1 MGFDPAQ
8 FQKRDTVEATL
19 SELEK
24 QSTDLISYFDSFFS
38 TNFDKDNTIIRE
50 DGTVEVLS
58 FQNINTADNPEG
70 SQYYFQSSAERLQQ
84 IGEDI
89 KTELSTVTFD
99 TTDIGNRIESLLEET
114 IRDEVGSTGSLNA
127 VLNQNSD
134 NYDAMVNDPGIMV
147 PGSLNQFFNNA
158 RTDLVDYVLNPGI
171 SGGSNISVEIDI
183 TAIKRIIDDGDQY
196 VNAYDRNGDG
206 SFTLGGVDANGD
218 GDYNDPGDLAPE
230 YAPTTSYYINGTKLD
245 TFSRDANGYLTYND
259 PKWTG
264 AGTLDYSDPENFA
277 LAMFSMFTNGVTNN
291 TSFVDINGDGNFT
304 QDELVNGTNLDTMND
319 AVEALDKKVEDY
331 IEMHKLWYDTIPR
344 SGTPDGDAGLYPPA
358 FQLFYMNGAGEVDE
372 SRGVLGAFSLAD
384 DTVTSLAE
392 LISFS
397 PDTPDVVTV
406 ENILNNWD
414 TATTAEKL
422 PIMKFFAH
430 SELYSAVQGGMNADS
445 GINHPNP
452 ILQQFTSDNR
462 KTNPFV
468 DFIATGSYAEDNYV
482 EEKFPLLQDFL
493 AWERDG
499 TVIQDDEGFQ
509 FTGTQD
515 LGKAFAPATTPNQFQ
530 QILDLYLQHV
540 EKNVPRYVEDNRT
553 LIDLFASDSILPGQD
568 LADVEKSLYQDINQK
583 SFDTISA
590 TQNNLNRGISKVK
603 DPALMDILNQTLIRR
618 QEHPTYTEGDKISVI
633 NGFNPVQN
641 DFVAGFP
648 TMDIRDFDMFFKT
661 LLNETILTL
670 NPLLIAQGQ
679 DTKDTLDDIGPGD
692 TIANLYGGGSTA
704 NNFID
709 ISDEKNLAK
718 VLDRY
723 EKLRK
728 IVDNIE
734 KPVNSLRNDDPIVTR
749 PTTYGA
755 LTNLDNPSPGL
766 IKEMLD
772 GGYVGAAGTTLPG
785 DHLDQLDYIV
795 DVFASQVE
803 FGQPRAYAN
812 VYGAE
817 VLESGNINA
826 RQFTKKLAEPR
837 TDGSVPEDTS
847 VPAPLLY
854 ASTTSLIIGAV
865 GKELVKRVDE
875 MNVSNNIPSLSRDGG
890 GNLVVSG
897 GSVEA
902 QQYLNNLLNIV
913 NSGTL
918 EVSID
923 SSAIETQVVNV
934 LNDFTNPLNVDSPYN
949 KTRISYFDPAILKEL
964 KDLRDYLNAA
974 PEGDLAPGK
983 QILEKLETI
992 FNPSSDPDGVIADFV
1007 SRGYIGTDFLNNS
1020 VNPATKNTVLELINS
1035 QTITITNPNTG
1046 LAEVFDYAQL
1056 RADYDG
1062 NTYAVNTELK
1072 KGELLDIRDFIQ
1084 GYYQEDIATGNISG
1098 FWSDF
1103 EAGGLAE
1110 NMYDEFYKI
1119 LYNETVVPPGANKD
1133 NDPLKVSY
1141 ANDLAVINSII
1152 SKTGA
1157 NSGSPTGNANLN
1169 VSFTNDEI
1177 DLLERF
1183 ANGDTVHY
1191 LDGNDPDM
1199 KINTFN
1205 TRIQDAI
1212 NDLNNSDYSDPDPMN
1227 WTEVGVFAGTGKI
1240 TDNNER
1246 DDLVN
1251 MLNGLLLNGL
1261 NHNSLK
1267 NNYPAPNA
1275 PPLNMKNIDVD
1286 KSSSASGFTM
1296 AEFEASLA
1304 IDRGE
1309 IPDPNTGLTATMA
1322 NNEANRKNYLRK
1334 TQHFQELFI
1343 LLSGGISTTGKRY
1356 GINIGSESDYVADDP
1371 NVVTTPA
1378 GANNSLA
1385 EKLLEVT
1392 ASPTDEQNIKD
1403 AFERNLNLDETINAL
1418 QASFDSQLTQRK
1430 NSASSDR
1437 IATDHFMKQTDNQ
1450 TASDSFVVDMAQLFS
1465 QRMVK
1470 QADGSTIPLDTGLPN
1485 NAEDGTYQYI
1495 GYAQNYGFLGA
1506 GVGAGYIDINA
1517 DFPTLTIPPLP
1528 NFADVSD
1535 AKNFLLALSDLRD
1548 DMYRSANTDSKKET
1562 LEKFEKWLG
1571 HNSASRMMIGSLK
1584 DESGVQ
1590 SDLNI
1595 LDSMLQYKDKYIK
1608 RYNPSPV
1615 NDTTI
1620 FNNYRDEMRT
1630 SLAEVSNQ
1638 EDNLQN
1644 LALDIESFATVLE
1657 AKPVQAEML
1666 EFKFSELIMATSA
1679 SPISGGAY
1687 RIAGEIEANLRV
1699 AEDAILPQLQAAELA
1714 NDTSKIEYYNVLLG
1728 HLLENKPLPDQATL
1742 DGLITAAGANSV
1754 IKPEDLVMT
1763 RAAFEALGDPIVIAT
1778 GTPPDPILRKQFT
1791 PPMAEPYRTQT
1802 DIAKVLMDQL
1812 LDPANDIL
1820 NNPDKIN
1827 TETLYKSMIAGV
1839 LNGGGINA
1847 TALNALTNAAAAE
1860 MGGHDQIVKPIDLY
1874 NSVAAAETDGLYQEG
1889 ALNLSD
1895 FLTVP
1900 SSNTIYLTEGDV
1912 PDLEDNYLQ
1921 ANSLVRAVKNERR
1934 RIDNNINPS
1943 NSALQDIAEQSESY
1957 SPTMA
1962 LTNIAE
1968 DKTTEFKKDSI
1979 SGKTIQEL
1987 LLLLFVFQMFERSS
2001 WDFNKYVNDP
2011 NRYAS

>member
-8 FQKRDTVEATL
+8 FQKKDTVESSL

-24 QSTDLISYFDSFFS
+24 QSTDLIAYFDSFFS
-38 TNFDKDNTIIRE
+38 TNFDKDTTIIRE
-50 DGTVEVLS
+50 DGVVEVLS
-58 FQNINTADNPEG
+58 SQKINTLDNPEG
-70 SQYYFQSSAERLQQ
+70 TNYYFQSSAERLQQ

-99 TTDIGNRIESLLEET
+99 TTEIGNKIESLLEET
-114 IRDEVGSTGSLNA
+114 IRDQVGSPAGDLNA
-127 VLNQNSD
+127 VLNKNSEK
-134 NYDAMVNDPGIMV
+134 YDYMVNEPYIMES
-147 PGSLNQFFNNA
+147 GNLNQFFDNA

-206 SFTLGGVDANGD
+206 AFTLGGVDANGD

-245 TFSRDANGYLTYND
+245 TFSRNANGYLTYND
-259 PKWTG
+259 PQWTG

-291 TSFVDINGDGNFT
+291 TSLVDINGDGNFT

-372 SRGVLGAFSLAD
+372 SKGLLGAFSLAD
-384 DTVTSLAE
+384 NTVTSLAE

-397 PDTPDVVTV
+397 PDTPDIVTI

-515 LGKAFAPATTPNQFQ
+515 LGKAFAPATIPNQFQ

-618 QEHPTYTEGDKISVI
+618 QEYPTYTESDKISVI
-633 NGFNPVQN
+633 HGFNPVQN

-692 TIANLYGGGSTA
+692 TIANLYGGVSTA
-704 NNFID
+704 NDFID
-709 ISDEKNLAK
+709 ISNEQNLAK

-728 IVDNIE
+728 IVNNIE

-749 PTTYGA
+749 PNTYGA
-755 LTNLDNPSPGL
+755 LTNLNNPSPGL

-803 FGQPRAYAN
+803 FGQPKSYAN
-812 VYGAE
+812 IYGSQ

-854 ASTTSLIIGAV
+854 ASSTSLVIGV
-865 GKELVKRVDE
+865 IGKELIKRVDE
-875 MNVSNNIPSLSRDGG
+875 MNVSNNIPSLSRGGG

-902 QQYLNNLLNIV
+902 KQYLNNLLDIV
-913 NSGTL
+913 NSSTL

-923 SSAIETQVVNV
+923 SSAIETQVVNI
-934 LNDFTNPLNVDSPYN
+934 LNDFTSNDDSPYN
-949 KTRISYFDPAILKEL
+949 TVKLSYFDPAILMEL
-964 KDLRDYLNAA
+964 KDLRDYLNDA
-974 PEGDLAPGK
+974 PDGDLVPGK

-1007 SRGYIGTDFLNNS
+1007 SRGYIGTNFLNNS
-1020 VNPATKNTVLELINS
+1020 VNTDTKNTILELINS
-1035 QTITITNPNTG
+1035 QTITITNPNTN
-1046 LAEVFDYAQL
+1046 LAEVYDYAQL
-1056 RADYDG
+1056 RTDYDG
-1062 NTYAVNTELK
+1062 NTYAVNTKLK

-1084 GYYQEDIATGNISG
+1084 GYYQEDINGNISG
-1098 FWSDF
+1098 FWSEF
-1103 EAGGLAE
+1103 ETGGHAVD
-1110 NMYDEFYKI
+1110 MYDEFYKI
-1119 LYNETVVPPGANKD
+1119 LYNKTEVPLGANKD
-1133 NDPLKVSY
+1133 NDPLKLSY
-1141 ANDLAVINSII
+1141 ANDLAIINSII

-1157 NSGSPTGNANLN
+1157 DSGSTDELANLN
-1169 VSFTNDEI
+1169 VIFTTEET

-1199 KINTFN
+1199 RIDTFN
-1205 TRIQDAI
+1205 ARIQDAI
-1212 NDLNNSDYSDPDPMN
+1212 NDLNDSNYDADPKVESATFGD
-1227 WTEVGVFAGTGKI
+1227 TI
-1240 TDNNER
+1240 TSNAERGNLIAMFEAMQNKELNEDN
-1246 DDLVN
+1246 
-1251 MLNGLLLNGL
+1251 
-1261 NHNSLK
+1261 LK

-1286 KSSSASGFTM
+1286 ISSSSAGFTM
-1296 AEFEASLA
+1296 ADYEASLA

-1309 IPDPNTGLTATMA
+1309 IPDPVTDITATMD

-1343 LLSGGISTTGKRY
+1343 LLSGGISTTGERY
-1356 GINIGSESDYVADDP
+1356 GISIGSESDYVAADDS
-1371 NVVTTPA
+1371 NVVTN
-1378 GANNSLA
+1378 ANNSLA
-1385 EKLLEVT
+1385 EKLLEVK
-1392 ASPTDEQNIKD
+1392 ASPDDEQNIKD

-1450 TASDSFVVDMAQLFS
+1450 TASDSFVDDMAKLFS

-1470 QADGSTIPLDTGLPN
+1470 PTVPLDTGLPN
-1485 NAEDGTYQYI
+1485 NAKDGTYQYI
-1495 GYAQNYGFLGA
+1495 GYAENYKFLGA
-1506 GVGAGYIDINA
+1506 GTGEGYIDINA

-1657 AKPVQAEML
+1657 AKPVQADML

-1728 HLLENKPLPDQATL
+1728 HLLENKPLPDETAL
-1742 DGLITAAGANSV
+1742 HELIIAAGANSV

-1778 GTPPDPILRKQFT
+1778 GTQSDPTLRKQFT

-1839 LNGGGINA
+1839 LNGGGVNA

-1860 MGGHDQIVKPIDLY
+1860 MGGHSQIVKPIDLY

-1889 ALNLSD
+1889 AQNLSD

-1900 SSNTIYLTEGDV
+1900 SSNTKYLTEEDV
-1912 PDLEDNYLQ
+1912 PDLEDSYLQ
-1921 ANSLVRAVKNERR
+1921 NNSLSRAVKNERR

-1957 SPTMA
+1957 SPIMA

-1968 DKTTEFKKDSI
+1968 DKTTEYKKDSI

-2011 NRYAS
+2011 NRYQ